1 MPVLP
6 DPDTDLHHMQAAL
19 SLAARGLGRTW
30 PNPAVGCVLV
40 RDGAVIG
47 RGWTQPGGRPH
58 AETEALARV
67 RDLPG
72 RAEGATAYVTL
83 EPCNHY
89 GKTPPCALA
98 LVEAKVAR
106 VVVACQ
112 DPDPRVAGGGLA
124 RLRDAGI
131 EVVTGV
137 REAEAL
143 ALNEGFFNR
152 ITLGRPLVTLKVAS
166 TLDGRIATR
175 TGESQWITGPTARA
189 WGHRLRAGHDAI
201 LVGIGTA
208 LADDPELTCRLPG
221 LGDRSPV
228 RVVVDSSLRLP
239 LAAKL
244 ATGAR
249 RIPTWAISGPS
260 PDSARSEALAALG
273 VEVIAVAAGADG
285 RVDPAAALS
294 ALSSRGIT
302 RVLVEGGAA
311 MAGALLGAGLVDR
324 LEWFRAAS
332 LIGGDGLPAVAGFG
346 VDALS
351 ATARFE
357 RTAVRRAGADLAESY
372 RRIAS

>member
-1 MPVLP
+1 MPVS
-6 DPDTDLHHMQAAL
+6 PDTDLRHMQAAL

-58 AETEALARV
+58 AEAEALARV

-72 RAEGATAYVTL
+72 GAEGATAYVTL

-98 LVEAKVAR
+98 LVESKVAR

-137 REAEAL
+137 CEAEAL

-189 WGHRLRAGHDAI
+189 WGHRLRASHDAI

-239 LAAKL
+239 PTAKL
-244 ATGAR
+244 ATGAK
-249 RIPTWAISGPS
+249 RIPTWVVTGPT
-260 PDSARSEALAALG
+260 PDSARLEALTALG
-273 VEVIAVAAGADG
+273 VEVLPVAAGGDG

-294 ALSSRGIT
+294 TLAARGIT

-311 MAGALLGAGLVDR
+311 MAGALLRAGLVDR

-346 VDALS
+346 VEALS
-351 ATARFE
+351 AMPRLE
-357 RTAVRRAGADLAESY
+357 RTAVRSAGADLAESY
-372 RRIAS
+372 RRIPS